1 MRRTLVGGFSGGAVS
16 RVSGRVPMP
25 ASKSHTIRG
34 LLIASFAQGTSRL
47 IRPLPGGDALSCRA
61 AVEVLGA
68 QVRDDGGDWVVR
80 GGGGRLVGAPG
91 GGGAASVRCVDVG
104 NSGTTLYLAAAMAAL
119 GGRAVRFDG
128 DDQIRR
134 RSAGPLLGA
143 LRDLGASVES
153 AESGGAAGEDGCAPF
168 TVVGP
173 ISPGRVRVECPV
185 SQYLSGLLLAA
196 PLIPANPAEPGG
208 GSTEITVLGLNEAP
222 YVGITLDWLDFQNI
236 RYERRGWE
244 QFGVPADQSYS
255 SFERVVPADWSS
267 AAFFMAAAAISGG
280 ELTLE
285 GLDTG
290 DSQGDKA
297 VLGMLESMGC
307 RWEAVNGGIRIAG
320 APLKGAVLDLN
331 DTPDAL
337 PVMAVTACFAEG
349 ETRLENVP
357 QARMKETDRIA
368 VMTAELRRLGA
379 DVHELPE
386 GMLIRGRR
394 ARPGSAALRGA
405 RVEGHGDHRVVMA
418 LAAAA
423 LGCEGNVVI
432 EGAEVSEITFPGF
445 FDLLEKVRG

>member
-25 ASKSHTIRG
+25 ASKSHTVRG
-34 LLIASFAQGTSRL
+34 LLIASFAEGTSRL

-68 QVRDDGGDWVVR
+68 QVRDEGGDWLVR
-80 GGGGRLVGAPG
+80 GGGGGRLVGAA
-91 GGGAASVRCVDVG
+91 GGARSPLAGVPCVDVG

-119 GGRAVRFDG
+119 MGRAVRFDG
-128 DDQIRR
+128 DNQIRR

-143 LRDLGASVES
+143 LRDLGASAES
-153 AESGGAAGEDGCAPF
+153 AGEEGCAPF
-168 TVVGP
+168 TVAGP

-208 GSTEITVLGLNEAP
+208 GITEITVLGLNEAP

-236 RYERRGWE
+236 RYEKRGWE
-244 QFGVPADQSYS
+244 RFGIPAGQSYS

-297 VLGMLESMGC
+297 VLGMLERMGC
-307 RWEAVNGGIRIAG
+307 RRQVVNGGIRITG
-320 APLKGAVLDLN
+320 ARLKGAVLDLN

-349 ETRLENVP
+349 KTRLENVP

-368 VMTAELRRLGA
+368 VMTAELRKLGA

-394 ARPGSAALRGA
+394 AKPGSAALRGA